1 MTTNGHVTFDSL
13 EEVAEAYVELSRQ
26 FALVCQK
33 LDESTAQNKAV
44 FAICRDN
51 GSALDLLLRERG
63 LSLPEKPEDEDE
75 EA

>member
-1 MTTNGHVTFDSL
+1 MTTNGHATFDNL
-13 EEVAEAYVELSRQ
+13 DDAFEAYVELSRQ
-26 FALVCQK
+26 FAMVCERLEDTTK
-33 LDESTAQNKAV
+33 QNKAI
-44 FAICRDN
+44 FEICRDN